1 MTDTKTDDEISARD
15 VAKGAGTTL
24 LARLGGVLEVVAQ
37 PLYIW
42 LFGLAGY
49 GFYGALWAATNLTQ
63 NVADLG
69 TTGAMQRV
77 IPQATSAQKE
87 AAALRAAL
95 ILGVIPC
102 ILIAITVFIL
112 AEPVSKFFNA
122 DARDS
127 AQATEII
134 RLFIWA
140 LPLWSFVEV
149 ATSALRA
156 RRIFGAE
163 IRLRLFWEQ
172 LIRLLVVVSLFF
184 AGWSTRA
191 LYIGHLISL
200 GATCLLCVRLLA
212 KNFDL
217 RLMFKGPLVDDMFH
231 ATLKAGLAVL
241 PTNIALRIFGDGPA
255 IALNAILPG
264 ASGAVATSL
273 YIVAR
278 KISSL
283 VQLVRTAF
291 AYVLAPL
298 ASALS
303 KDGKEKVSSIYGF
316 STRVLVTLALP
327 LAAVLGAMGP
337 TILPVF
343 GPGVEQALIAVWI
356 LLASRA
362 FEAVCGAA
370 APIQQV
376 VSAHRHQLVGSITGV
391 VLAFVIGGYFT
402 PQYGLNAMAWAV
414 AIGLAAASAIPM
426 IQLNL
431 HDDLHPFE
439 RPFLAVLL
447 KALGVAIAGSLLIVA
462 IQFVPL
468 LAQRVLFAGLV
479 LVAFAFAPRVAI
491 GLALVGLAE
500 WVIETQFSLP
510 AQLLSRLV
518 TIVLMLPVVIG
529 TLWLSLRLALPEAD
543 RRAIGDKTA
552 RKLRLV

>member
-95 ILGVIPC
+95 ILGVVPC

-172 LIRLLVVVSLFF
+172 LIRLLIVVSLFF

-212 KNFDL
+212 KNFEL

-468 LAQRVLFAGLV
+468 LAQRLLFAGLV

-491 GLALVGLAE
+491 GLAFVGLAE

>member
-95 ILGVIPC
+95 ILGVVPC
-102 ILIAITVFIL
+102 ILIAITVFML

-212 KNFDL
+212 KNFEL

>member
-77 IPQATSAQKE
+77 IPQATSEQKE

-95 ILGVIPC
+95 ILGVVPC

-172 LIRLLVVVSLFF
+172 LIRLLIVVSLFF

-212 KNFDL
+212 KNFEL

-468 LAQRVLFAGLV
+468 LAQRMLFAGLV

-491 GLALVGLAE
+491 GLALVGLAA
-500 WVIETQFSLP
+500 WFIETQFSLP

>member
-95 ILGVIPC
+95 ILGVVPC
-102 ILIAITVFIL
+102 ILIAITVFML

>member
-212 KNFDL
+212 KNFEL

-327 LAAVLGAMGP
+327 LAAALGAMGP

-479 LVAFAFAPRVAI
+479 LVALAFAPRVAI
-491 GLALVGLAE
+491 GLAFVGLAE

>member
-1 MTDTKTDDEISARD
+1 MTDKTTAQDITTRD

-24 LARLGGVLEVVAQ
+24 LARLGGMLEVVAQ

-42 LFGLAGY
+42 LFGLAGF
-49 GFYGALWAATNLTQ
+49 GFYGALWAAINLTQ

-77 IPQATSAQKE
+77 IPQASSPEKE

-95 ILGVIPC
+95 ILGVVPC
-102 ILIAITVFIL
+102 ILIAIAVFIL
-112 AEPVSKFFNA
+112 AEPVSKFFNG

-127 AQATEII
+127 AQAAETI
-134 RLFIWA
+134 RLFVWA

-149 ATSALRA
+149 ATSALRS
-156 RRIFGAE
+156 RRVFGAE

-172 LIRLLVVVSLFF
+172 LIRLLIVVGLFYT
-184 AGWSTRA
+184 GWSTRA
-191 LYIGHLISL
+191 LYVGHLLSL
-200 GATCLLCVRLLA
+200 TATCFLCVQLLA
-212 KNFDL
+212 KNFEL
-217 RLMFKGPLVDDMFH
+217 RLMFKGRLFDDMFR

-241 PTNIALRIFGDGPA
+241 PTNIALRLFGDGPA

-264 ASGAVATSL
+264 TAGAVATSL

-303 KDGKEKVSSIYGF
+303 TGGKEKVSSIYGF
-316 STRVLVTLALP
+316 STRILVTLALP
-327 LAAVLGAMGP
+327 LAAGLGAMGP

-343 GPGVEQALIAVWI
+343 GPGVEQALIALWI
-356 LLASRA
+356 LLAARA

-376 VSAHRHQLVGSITGV
+376 VSAQHQQLVGSITGV
-391 VLAFVIGGYFT
+391 LIACVIGGYFT
-402 PQYGLNAMAWAV
+402 PTYGLNAMALAV
-414 AIGLAAASAIPM
+414 AIGLATASAIPM
-426 IQLNL
+426 MQLNL

-439 RPFLAVLL
+439 RPFLKVLA
-447 KALGVAIAGSLLIVA
+447 KAALVAIAGALLI
-462 IQFVPL
+462 IFVQMLPL
-468 LAQRVLFAGLV
+468 VAQRLMLLV
-479 LVAFAFAPRVAI
+479 MILAALRFSWKVAA
-491 GLALVGLAE
+491 GLALLGVVEIVL
-500 WVIETQFSLP
+500 ETQFTVP
-510 AQLLSRLV
+510 DALLSRLV
-518 TIVLMLPVVIG
+518 MIVLMLPVLLG
-529 TLWLSLRLALPEAD
+529 TLWAALRFALPEID
-543 RRAIGDKTA
+543 RMAIGEKTA
-552 RKLRLV
+552 RRLRLV

>member
-212 KNFDL
+212 KNFEL

-447 KALGVAIAGSLLIVA
+447 KALGVAIAGSFLIVA

-491 GLALVGLAE
+491 GLAFVGLAE